1 MKLNLLSIASLL
13 LIFLTSC
20 GVRHIKRDD
29 LGRLKLGMSTSEVSQ
44 ILGKPIHVY
53 NHQQNLVIYTYNLN
67 QSNRGIPFIHPFTG
81 VEMEVENV
89 NITFTNSKLT
99 EVTSTRTNV
108 DLKTFGESNT
118 QTNTQTLL
126 SKDNSPSYNK
136 NQLVPLKALNSNE
149 KITSIGSN
157 PPSSPKPSY
166 NERTSRPSYEEAKKQ
181 LIKRLIDKEITR
193 KECVKLMGELKAQ
206 YGK

>member
-1 MKLNLLSIASLL
+1 MKLNLPSIASLL

-53 NHQQNLVIYTYNLN
+53 NHQKNLVIYTYSLS
-67 QSNRGIPFIHPFTG
+67 QSNRGAFIPFSN
-81 VEMEVENV
+81 VAMEVESV
-89 NITFTNSKLT
+89 AITFTNSKLT
-99 EVTSTRTNV
+99 EVTSTRMNV

-136 NQLVPLKALNSNE
+136 KQLVPLKTLNSND
-149 KITSIGSN
+149 KINSIGSN

>member
-20 GVRHIKRDD
+20 GVRHIKKND
-29 LGRLKLGMSTSEVSQ
+29 LGRLKLGMSTSEVTQ
-44 ILGKPIHVY
+44 ILGKPIHVH
-53 NHQQNLVIYTYNLN
+53 NHQQDIVIYTYNLS
-67 QSNRGIPFIHPFTG
+67 QSNKGGIIPLSN
-81 VEMEVENV
+81 VAMEVENV

-99 EVTSTRTNV
+99 EVTSTRVNV

-136 NQLVPLKALNSNE
+136 NQLVPLKALNSND
-149 KITSIGSN
+149 KINSIGSN
-157 PPSSPKPSY
+157 PPSYPKPSY
-166 NERTSRPSYEEAKKQ
+166 NKRTSRPSYEEAKKQ

-193 KECVKLMGELKAQ
+193 KECVKLMGELKVQ